1 MMKPT
6 TVLQILLIAT
16 ATTLWHLAP
25 RAAADDAAPTLDELL
40 NIDTGEKRRPTPP
53 QVPAPLR
60 PEDDAGGK
68 GNTLE
73 AVASR
78 MRIVAGR
85 LGPDLDPGLAT
96 QRMQES
102 ILAQLDKMI
111 EAADKRSSQ
120 SSSSSSSGKPQGS
133 ARKQDTG
140 SKANAPQKGAAKGDK
155 GKDGKQPSSLSSTPT
170 LTNTGPTKRGG
181 KAHQQN
187 QEAGPLNQ
195 SRVEWGNLPPR
206 LRDEVMQGV
215 NDRSS
220 ALYRRLTDAYFRRLA
235 EESK

>member
-1 MMKPT
+1 MKLT
-6 TVLQILLIAT
+6 TVSKIVLIAT
-16 ATTLWHLAP
+16 ATTLGYSSP
-25 RAAADDAAPTLDELL
+25 RAAADDAAPTLDQLL
-40 NIDTGEKRRPTPP
+40 NIDTGEKRSPRP
-53 QVPAPLR
+53 QVPAPLL
-60 PEDDAGGK
+60 PEDDSAGGK
-68 GNTLE
+68 ANTLE

-78 MRIVAGR
+78 MRMVAKR

-111 EAADKRSSQ
+111 QAADKRDSQ

-140 SKANAPQKGAAKGDK
+140 STANAPQKGAAQGDK
-155 GKDGKQPSSLSSTPT
+155 GKDGQEPSSSSSNPMLS
-170 LTNTGPTKRGG
+170 NTGPTRRSG
-181 KAHQQN
+181 KAPAQN
-187 QEAGPLNQ
+187 QETGPLHQ

-206 LRDEVMQGV
+206 LRDEVLQGV